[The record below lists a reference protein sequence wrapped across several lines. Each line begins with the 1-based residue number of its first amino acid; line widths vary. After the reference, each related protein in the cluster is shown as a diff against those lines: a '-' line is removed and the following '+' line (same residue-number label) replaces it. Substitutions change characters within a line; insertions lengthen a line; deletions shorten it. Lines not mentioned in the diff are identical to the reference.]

1 MKPLFTYLT
10 MAVLLL
16 GVGACAAQ
24 PEPRQVTQN
33 IKVGIKTPPAKLPAS
48 AASLPVPV
56 RGASPAS
63 RLPPISTVQ
72 FTQAPEE
79 LPPGL
84 APAIRALTL
93 VEVLESVDLTYPLVQ
108 AALQERAI
116 AEGQQLGARGG
127 FDLTVDGYSLA
138 QPLGYYKMYRTGLTA
153 TQPLWKGGYAYG
165 GYRIGD
171 GNFPDWYGERQTNE
185 GGEFKLGATVPLWR
199 GRAIDKRRVA
209 VAQANLARAA
219 AEPSIQAQLLDIE
232 RAAALNYWTW
242 VAAGEAL
249 RVERGMLRVAT
260 ERNQAIKRR
269 LELGDLPGS
278 EAVDNDRVVASR
290 RMKVIAA
297 ERKLQE
303 AAIKL
308 SLFLRSPEG
317 LPLLPPPELLPLGF
331 PPPIPPRTNSL
342 TLAVDRALQAR
353 PEVRE
358 LALLRQSLA
367 VDLQAAENLLMP
379 ALDATVWGSKDV
391 GGKAT
396 PSGDK
401 TPYEMEGGLIAE
413 VPLQRRE
420 ARGKIRAL
428 QAKLA
433 QLNAKQRF
441 TGDKITAEVRDA
453 SSALL
458 ASYQRAQEA
467 GANLRLTQQMES
479 FERRRFELGDSNIF
493 VVNQREA
500 AAVEAALFE
509 IDALAD
515 YYRSL
520 AVYRTALAERAAGA
534 PLASPNAAQP
544 ANQNPPPGPP
554 TR

>member
-1 MKPLFTYLT
+1 MSDLVKHFGVAT
-10 MAVLLL
+10 LLL
-16 GVGACAAQ
+16 AVSACAARQ
-24 PEPRQVTQN
+24 ERAHVAPVAPPVAPPKVSPAAPKPAPR
-33 IKVGIKTPPAKLPAS
+33 PPAPFPPAP
-48 AASLPVPV
+48 AA
-56 RGASPAS
+56 RIAA
-63 RLPPISTVQ
+63 PPQGVATVQ
-72 FTQAPEE
+72 FTSPPEE
-79 LPPGL
+79 LPQGV
-84 APAIRALTL
+84 AIATKALTL
-93 VEVLESVDLTYPLVQ
+93 DEVLQSVDLTFPMVQ
-108 AALQERAI
+108 AAYQERAI
-116 AEGQQLGARGG
+116 AEGQQLAARGG

-138 QPLGYYKMYRTGLTA
+138 QPMGYYKMYRTGVTA
-153 TQPLWKGGYAYG
+153 TQPLWRGGYAYG

-199 GRAIDKRRVA
+199 DRAIDKRRVA
-209 VAQANLARAA
+209 IAQSNLARAA
-219 AEPSIQAQLLDIE
+219 AEPSIQAQLLEID
-232 RAAALNYWTW
+232 RAAAQSYWTW

-249 RVERGMLRVAT
+249 RVERGMLRVAV
-260 ERNQAIKRR
+260 ERNAAIKRR
-269 LELGDLPGS
+269 VEFGDLPGS

-290 RMKVIAA
+290 RMKVIAS

-317 LPLLPPPELLPLGF
+317 FPLLPPPELLPMGF
-331 PPPIPPRTNSL
+331 PAPPTPRSDTVP
-342 TLAVDRALQAR
+342 LAIEQALQAR

-358 LALLRQSLA
+358 LNLLRQSLA
-367 VDLQAAENLLMP
+367 VDLQAAENLLLP
-379 ALDATVWGSKDV
+379 GLDANVWGSKDV

-420 ARGKIRAL
+420 ARGKIRAI

-441 TGDKITAEVRDA
+441 TNDKIGAEVRDA
-453 SSALL
+453 ASALMT
-458 ASYQRAQEA
+458 SYQRAQEA
-467 GANLRLTQQMES
+467 GTNVRLAQQMEA

-493 VVNQREA
+493 LVNQREL
-500 AAVEAALFE
+500 AAVEASLFE
-509 IDALAD
+509 IESLAD

-520 AVYRTALAERAAGA
+520 AVYRTSLAERAVVRLSDT
-534 PLASPNAAQP
+534 P
-544 ANQNPPPGPP
+544 
-554 TR
+554 R